1 MIGFLKDQNQSYIE
15 RPKFLMGKYWCW
27 SSWRENSMQDSTF
40 LKFENLVN
48 FENNKEKMSETKV
61 LFLEYDSI
69 SGISL
74 WRVLVSDFIWYFI
87 FDNIFFYYFV
97 YQPNISYNVDH
108 ENNRLTLLGETFG
121 QKIWRRLSE
130 LLSQNQ

>member
-1 MIGFLKDQNQSYIE
+1 
-15 RPKFLMGKYWCW
+15 
-27 SSWRENSMQDSTF
+27 MQDSTF

-74 WRVLVSDFIWYFI
+74 
-87 FDNIFFYYFV
+87 
-97 YQPNISYNVDH
+97 
-108 ENNRLTLLGETFG
+108 
-121 QKIWRRLSE
+121 
-130 LLSQNQ
+130 